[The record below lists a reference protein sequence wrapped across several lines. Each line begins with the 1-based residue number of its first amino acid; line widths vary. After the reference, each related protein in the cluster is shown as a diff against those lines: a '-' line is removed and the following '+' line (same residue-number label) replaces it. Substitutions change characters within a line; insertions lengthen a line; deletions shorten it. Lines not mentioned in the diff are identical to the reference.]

1 MIPMSAYNEL
11 EARFRRM
18 SALGEAAGV
27 LHWDRAVLMPEGG
40 AEARSDQLA
49 ALAMTRHEMI
59 TDDQLSDLLDQAADD
74 VRHDPWRAANLV
86 EMRRDQLHACAVPAD
101 LVEALSTE
109 GLACE
114 MLWREAR
121 AKSDFS
127 LVAPKLTEVLA
138 LVRQSADA
146 KADALGVTPYEAL
159 MDQYEPGGRIAQI
172 DALFAELADF
182 LPDFIEAVLV
192 HQGKQPHALPLGG
205 PFPIE
210 SQRAL
215 GVRLME
221 RLGFDFNR
229 GRLDISLHPFCGGVP
244 DDVRITTRYDE
255 ADFTQSLMGVLH
267 ETGHALY
274 EMGLPADWRHQPVGG
289 ARGMALHE
297 SQSLLIEMQAC
308 RSREFI
314 EFSAPLMRDAFDGE
328 GVAWGVDNLYRH
340 YTKVARSLIRV
351 DADEVTYPAHVILR
365 YRLER
370 ALIAGDMK
378 VGDIPGAW
386 NDAMEDLLHITP
398 PDDADGCLQD
408 IHWFDGTFGYFPTY
422 TMGAL
427 AAAQLFDAAHRADSA
442 IPQAISEG
450 NFVPL
455 VGWMDEHIHR
465 RASSAST
472 HDLIADATGAPLGID
487 AFRNH
492 LTARYLSD

>member
-1 MIPMSAYNEL
+1 MSAYRDL

-27 LHWDRAVLMPEGG
+27 LHWDRAVLMPDGG
-40 AEARSDQLA
+40 ADARSDQLA

-59 TDDQLSDLLDQAADD
+59 TDDRLSDLLDQAAED
-74 VRHDPWRAANLV
+74 VAGDAWRAANLA
-86 EMRRDQLHACAVPAD
+86 EMKREHIHAAAVPAD

-121 AKSDFS
+121 AQSDFS
-127 LVAPKLTEVLA
+127 LVAPKLAEVLE

-146 KADALGVTPYEAL
+146 KADALNVSPYEAL
-159 MDQYEPGGRIAQI
+159 MDQYEPGARTKHI
-172 DALFAELADF
+172 DALFVELSGF
-182 LPDFIEAVLV
+182 LPDFIESVLA
-192 HQGKQPHALPLGG
+192 HQGKRPEALPLGG

-210 SQRAL
+210 AQREL

-221 RLGFDFNR
+221 RLGFDFDR
-229 GRLDISLHPFCGGVP
+229 GRLDISLHPFCGGVA

-255 ADFTQSLMGVLH
+255 DDFTQSLMGVLH

-274 EMGLPADWRHQPVGG
+274 EMGLPSAWRHQPVGG

-308 RSREFI
+308 RSRQFI
-314 EFSAPLMRDAFDGE
+314 EFAAPLMREAFGGE
-328 GVAWGVDNLYRH
+328 GAAWSVDNLYYH
-340 YTKVARSLIRV
+340 YTRVERSLIRV

-370 ALIAGDMK
+370 ALIGGDMK

-386 NDAMEDLLHITP
+386 NDAMGELLHITP
-398 PDDADGCLQD
+398 PDNSDGCLQD

-422 TMGAL
+422 TLGAL
-427 AAAQLFDAAHRADSA
+427 AAAQLFDAAQKTNPGIS
-442 IPQAISEG
+442 QAISQG
-450 NFVPL
+450 DFAPL
-455 VGWMDEHIHR
+455 VGWMGERVHS

-472 HDLIADATGAPLGID
+472 HDLVADATGVPLGID
-487 AFRNH
+487 AFRRH
-492 LTARYLSD
+492 LNARYLSD

>member
-1 MIPMSAYNEL
+1 MSAYSEL
-11 EARFRRM
+11 ESRFRRM
-18 SALGEAAGV
+18 STLGEAAGV
-27 LHWDRAVLMPEGG
+27 LHWDRAVLMPDGG
-40 AEARSDQLA
+40 AGARSDQLA
-49 ALAMTRHEMI
+49 ALAMTLHEMI
-59 TDDQLSDLLDQAADD
+59 TDDRLPDLLDRAAED
-74 VRHDPWRAANLV
+74 VAGDPWRLANLS
-86 EMRRDQLHACAVPAD
+86 EMRRGHIHASAVPAD

-114 MLWREAR
+114 MTWREAR

-127 LVAPKLTEVLA
+127 LVAPKLAGVLA

-146 KADALGVTPYEAL
+146 KADALGVAPYEAL
-159 MDQYEPGGRIAQI
+159 MDQYEPGGRTAHI
-172 DALFAELADF
+172 DALFANLADF
-182 LPDFIEAVLV
+182 LPDFIETVLA
-192 HQGKQPHALPLGG
+192 HQGKREDAMPLGG
-205 PFPIE
+205 PFPIDA
-210 SQRAL
+210 QRAL

-255 ADFTQSLMGVLH
+255 SDFTQSLMGVLH

-274 EMGLPADWRHQPVGG
+274 EMGLPSDWRHQPVGG

-314 EFSAPLMRDAFDGE
+314 EFAAPLMREAFAENGP
-328 GVAWGVDNLYRH
+328 AWTVDNLYHH

-378 VGDIPGAW
+378 VDDIPGAW
-386 NDAMEDLLHITP
+386 NDAMKELLHITP
-398 PDDADGCLQD
+398 PDDAVGCLQD
-408 IHWFDGTFGYFPTY
+408 IHWYDGTFGYFPTY

-427 AAAQLFDAAHRADSA
+427 AAAQLFAAAHRDLPD
-442 IPQAISEG
+442 IPEEISKG
-450 NFVPL
+450 NFAPL
-455 VGWMDEHIHR
+455 TGWMGERIHG

-472 HDLIADATGAPLGID
+472 HDLVADATGAPLGVD
-487 AFRNH
+487 AFRRH
-492 LTARYLSD
+492 LTARYLAD